1 MAFLENDIGQKLT
14 YAVEETCST
23 WRGMWHGVLY
33 DMRSEAF
40 RRIRLHI
47 AEADISTCSVGS
59 WLVVGVTVSIIMSF
73 GSSVEVL
80 FARLAWSLAG
90 RVRR

>member
-1 MAFLENDIGQKLT
+1 
-14 YAVEETCST
+14 
-23 WRGMWHGVLY
+23 MWHGVLY

-47 AEADISTCSVGS
+47 AEADISKCAVGS
-59 WLVVGVTVSIIMSF
+59 WLMVCVIVSIIMSF
-73 GSSVEVL
+73 GSSREVP

-90 RVRR
+90 RVRRLDR